1 MDARR
6 RAALGLAFLL
16 GEIVHPSRVPT
27 SKMDVR
33 EVWACSDRALG
44 DLLELG
50 PADRGRLSCFRRR
63 FAASAAAAALLDKGI
78 MAVALGEQI
87 YPQLL
92 AQIYDPPPAL
102 FLTGGALSHL
112 QEFMGRRRIAIVG
125 ARSASGYGIDAA
137 TRLAAGLSREGV
149 CIVSGLALGIDSAAH
164 RGAVTEDGGSIAVL
178 GCGVD
183 VIYPRNN
190 SLLYSRMLK
199 SGLIVSEYPPGTEP
213 RPWRFPARNRIIA
226 GLSEATV
233 VVEARK
239 KSGALITADFSL
251 EQGREVGAVPGSIF
265 SELSEGPH
273 GLIRSGAQ
281 LVSSPE
287 DLFECLGIAESA
299 GRKASKPAPAGLTP
313 DERLVH
319 SALEARFQYL
329 DALSAQAGLTPAE
342 AALALVSLEIK
353 GLARHDPGRGYAL

>member
-27 SKMDVR
+27 SKMDVK
-33 EVWACSDRALG
+33 EIWACSDRALG
-44 DLLELG
+44 DLLGLG
-50 PADRGRLSCFRRR
+50 PADRGRLSRFRGR
-63 FAASAAAAALLDKGI
+63 FTAPPAAAALEGKGI
-78 MAVALGEQI
+78 TAVALGEPR

-112 QEFMGRRRIAIVG
+112 KEFMGRRRIAIVG

-137 TRLAAGLSREGV
+137 TRLAEGLSREGV
-149 CIVSGLALGIDSAAH
+149 CIVSGLAWGIDSAAH
-164 RGAVTEDGGSIAVL
+164 RGAIAEEGGSIAVL

-190 SLLYSRMLK
+190 SLLYNRMLK
-199 SGLIVSEYPPGTEP
+199 SGMIVSEYPPGTEP

-233 VVEARK
+233 VVEARQ

-265 SELSEGPH
+265 SELSDGPH
-273 GLIRSGAQ
+273 GLIRAGAQ
-281 LVSSPE
+281 VVTCPD
-287 DLFECLGIAESA
+287 DLFECLGIAGST
-299 GRKASKPAPAGLTP
+299 GGQASKRAPTGVTG
-313 DERLVH
+313 DEQLVYA
-319 SALEARFQYL
+319 SLEARYQHL
-329 DALSAQAGLTPAE
+329 DALAAQAGLNPAA

-353 GLARHDPGRGYAL
+353 SLARHDPGRGYAR